1 MSDLIERLRKPVS
14 HLECEDCW
22 YSCPKSGKC
31 CNDNEG
37 PECNCGADAENA
49 LRTEAADALVR
60 AEGAE
65 PKDDVPLRCEVVNG
79 AIEFTIGAKIL
90 AHATNI
96 SPNLYDAENDRGQY
110 RVTDPAAFAKE
121 VARELDRESEDGS
134 TPLTR
139 LLDTVI
145 EEAINQGA
153 EGVEENK

>member
-1 MSDLIERLRKPVS
+1 MTEPLSDTHGEAIVQRPQPCACRFEWRPMPDFSGAPPKQLDECGFHSEQRKK
-14 HLECEDCW
+14 LEAQRP
-22 YSCPKSGKC
+22 S
-31 CNDNEG
+31 
-37 PECNCGADAENA
+37 
-49 LRTEAADALVR
+49 LAA
-60 AEGAE
+60 

-79 AIEFTIGAKIL
+79 AIEFTIGAKVL

-110 RVTDPAAFAKE
+110 RVTDPSAFAKE